1 MHLLY
6 QILPYTTADLSA
18 RNSQLDSLSDP
29 LETSQTRIEA
39 QRQTTLANQL
49 RSNTPI
55 MSHSLDASSPE
66 GRQTQMELRKHLRN
80 EGITP
85 AKIQQDCALSAQRYE
100 ICPPERAR
108 YGRIG
113 TRVVRDPRRKTVS
126 TTPSRRAPLIGATH
140 PTAAVPPSPF
150 PVSPFG
156 SAPLRFSN
164 GNTARAFWIEN
175 GMSPRE
181 RGPCLEA

>member
-49 RSNTPI
+49 RSNIPI

-66 GRQTQMELRKHLRN
+66 GRQTWMELRKHLRN

-85 AKIQQDCALSAQRYE
+85 AKIPQN
-100 ICPPERAR
+100 RAR
-108 YGRIG
+108 LVNAMK
-113 TRVVRDPRRKTVS
+113 TVLPNVRDMAESVPDSYATRAGKRYRQRRPVERHS
-126 TTPSRRAPLIGATH
+126 TGQRTPPQ
-140 PTAAVPPSPF
+140 PSLRLPF
-150 PVSPFG
+150 P
-156 SAPLRFSN
+156 
-164 GNTARAFWIEN
+164 
-175 GMSPRE
+175 
-181 RGPCLEA
+181 